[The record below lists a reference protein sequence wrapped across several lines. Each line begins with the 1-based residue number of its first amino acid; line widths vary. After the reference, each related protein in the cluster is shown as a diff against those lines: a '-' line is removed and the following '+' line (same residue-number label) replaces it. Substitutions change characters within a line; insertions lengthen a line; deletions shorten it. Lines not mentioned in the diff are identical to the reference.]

1 MDDDDHVRRDTVVG
15 LLQRCRPA
23 TPCLLTFLDRGRGGA
38 SGSFSSRAEVA
49 GVFEERGCAVR
60 TYHSRQVE
68 VDGEKLEAEVMERTL
83 RESLLS

>member
-1 MDDDDHVRRDTVVG
+1 MDDDDNVRRDTVVG

-49 GVFEERGCAVR
+49 GVFEERGCDVR
-60 TYHSRQVE
+60 MFHSRQVE
-68 VDGEKLEAEVMERTL
+68 VDGEQLEAEVMEITL
-83 RESLLS
+83 VGE

>member
-1 MDDDDHVRRDTVVG
+1 MDDDDDDVRRDTVVG

-49 GVFEERGCAVR
+49 GVFEEQGCAVR
-60 TYHSRQVE
+60 TFHSRQVE
-68 VDGEKLEAEVMERTL
+68 VDGEQLEAEVMEITL
-83 RESLLS
+83 GE